1 MNIERKDLMEAK
13 KMCDM
18 NYEYYIQN
26 FDSLC
31 TKYLDKYIVIKE
43 QSVIGEYDSFEEAYD
58 NTIKTE
64 ELGTFLIQHCSEES
78 NNVNYFYSNNV
89 VFA

>member
-1 MNIERKDLMEAK
+1 MKKNDLMEAK
-13 KMCDM
+13 KMCDA

-31 TKYLDKYIVIKE
+31 TKYLNKHIVIKE
-43 QSVIGEYDSFEEAYD
+43 QSVIGAYDSFEEAYES
-58 NTIKTE
+58 TIKTE
-64 ELGTFLIQHCSEES
+64 ELGTFLIQFCSKET
-78 NNVNYFYSNNV
+78 NNVNHFYSNNV